1 MELSV
6 LFIFFI
12 TISVP
17 ITRSFEQWPHVIG
30 TEEEKS
36 LNCVRLFATPW
47 TVAYQALQS
56 MGFSRQEYWSG
67 VALPSPG
74 KPLEAGKGK
83 EMDCPLEQQS
93 PTFLAQIL
101 WKIIFFMDRGVE
113 QGTVQAIMRTI
124 GGMVQAVICQ

>member
-1 MELSV
+1 MKV
-6 LFIFFI
+6 
-12 TISVP
+12 
-17 ITRSFEQWPHVIG
+17 
-30 TEEEKS
+30 KS
-36 LNCVRLFATPW
+36 LSRVRLLTTSW
-47 TVAYQALQS
+47 TAAHQALQS

-67 VALPSPG
+67 AALPSPG
-74 KPLEAGKGK
+74 QPLEAGKGK